1 MTTFK
6 YRARTAEGTP
16 VSGVVDAYD
25 EYEAVDIIKRSCPIV
40 EQLTPVKGKR
50 KINISLNEPLWVEDK
65 TLSLTASQFAIM
77 LRAGIPMSRTVELIA
92 GQTSDRLMKRIL
104 TACAADVAAGYTLSR
119 SLEKNG
125 KKIPAVF
132 IESVR
137 AGEQAGTLED
147 SFESLK
153 SYYDRAHKV
162 KAKVRSAMTYPIVLL
177 VIAAVVIAIVMAFLV
192 PRMISILNGIGE
204 LPLPTRILMAMST
217 FFANSWP
224 ILLMLAAAIGIFLF
238 TYRRTDKGSVALSN
252 FRMKLPVLGKIA
264 QMNTA
269 AQISNTMTTLLGAGL
284 PVNHAIEIVSRV
296 LDMRC
301 VGVELARRVNRLE
314 MGQTLASVLAD
325 IKYLPAMLV
334 EMTRIGED
342 SGSLENTLRTVGE
355 FYSSEAERESDRAL
369 SLLEPIIT
377 VIMGL
382 VVGFIVVAIYVP
394 VFSMTTNVAGAF

>member
-1 MTTFK
+1 MTTYK
-6 YRARTAEGTP
+6 YRARTADGTP
-16 VSGVVDAYD
+16 VSGIIEAYD
-25 EYEAVDIIKRSCPIV
+25 EYEAVDQIKQRCPIV

-50 KINISLNEPLWVEDK
+50 KINIDINEPLWVEDK
-65 TLSLTASQFAIM
+65 TLALTASQFAIM

-104 TACAADVAAGYTLSR
+104 TSCAADVAAGYTLSR

-137 AGEQAGTLED
+137 AGEQSGTLED

-153 SYYDRAHKV
+153 TYYDRAHKV
-162 KAKVRSAMTYPIVLL
+162 KSKVRSAMTYPIMLL

-192 PRMISILNGIGE
+192 PRMVSMLSGLGE
-204 LPLPTRILMAMST
+204 LPLPTRILMAMSN
-217 FFANSWP
+217 FFASSWP
-224 ILLMLAAAIGIFLF
+224 ILLMLAAAIGIFIF
-238 TYRRTDKGSVALSN
+238 TYRRTDKGSIVLSN
-252 FRMKLPVLGKIA
+252 VRMKTPILGKIA
-264 QMNTA
+264 KMNTA
-269 AQISNTMTTLLGAGL
+269 AQIANTMSTLLGAGL
-284 PVNHAIEIVSRV
+284 PVNNAVEIVARV

-301 VGVELARRVNRLE
+301 VGAELARRVNRLE

-325 IKYLPAMLV
+325 VKYLPAMLV

-342 SGSLENTLRTVGE
+342 SGSLEGTLRTIGE

-369 SLLEPIIT
+369 SLLEPTIT
-377 VIMGL
+377 IIMGL
-382 VVGFIVVAIYVP
+382 VVGFIVVAIYIP